1 MVSEKFAPE
10 ISLYSGLSAIPRGV
24 PFSPYGTC
32 CSVDFCSLCLY
43 LKQKQGGG
51 CSAIFMWYWIMLRE
65 KSFFCVKELRFY
77 TTEQVGLYSFLSPFV
92 NLFSFISTLWV
103 SRNCHFYKI
112 CPCTQPLIQGW
123 LLSENWANYYRTLPS
138 TLPDHLRHLQYYSK
152 KINSFPPQTK
162 KFKLDF
168 LDLQYPTSKIHN

>member
-10 ISLYSGLSAIPRGV
+10 ISLHSGLSAIPRGV

-92 NLFSFISTLWV
+92 NLTSFISTLWV
-103 SRNCHFYKI
+103 SRNCDFYKI
-112 CPCTQPLIQGW
+112 CPYTRLWSRDGYLMKTGPIIIELRPPPFLITW
-123 LLSENWANYYRTLPS
+123 DISSIIL
-138 TLPDHLRHLQYYSK
+138 K
-152 KINSFPPQTK
+152 K
-162 KFKLDF
+162 
-168 LDLQYPTSKIHN
+168 